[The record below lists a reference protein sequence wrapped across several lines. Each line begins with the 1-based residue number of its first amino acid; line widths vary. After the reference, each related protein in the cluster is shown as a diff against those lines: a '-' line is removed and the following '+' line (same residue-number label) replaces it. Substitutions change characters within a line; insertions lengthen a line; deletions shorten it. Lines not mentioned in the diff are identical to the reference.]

1 MLTTKADTAGWKRS
15 ALLLLLLFFVAVS
28 ALRASSP
35 EKSLSGTI
43 SSDFSLFTKLAGHTF
58 TAPLRWDGTDWLLAG
73 GLWTGSAASG
83 LLDERMLAAVDRSQN
98 RGNDRLEE
106 IFEAYSNGLSGIGFA
121 GVFYTT
127 GLVFDNEWLR
137 VTGVL
142 LGTSLMVSA
151 VTQTSLKYIFG
162 RARPYTRL
170 PASDFRPFSFDPD
183 FVSFPSGHTLVAFT
197 ISAVLAERIG
207 NVWASI
213 GLYSAATLGGLSRV
227 YSRNHWLS
235 DVVFGAGMAVFVSRS
250 VVSYYENGM
259 NDNGDGSGF
268 RIMPHGTGLTVTWR
282 F

>member
-1 MLTTKADTAGWKRS
+1 MLTTKADAARRKCL
-15 ALLLLLLFFVAVS
+15 ALLLVLLLQIAPP
-28 ALRASSP
+28 LRANSP
-35 EKSLSGTI
+35 GETLAGTI

-73 GLWTGSAASG
+73 GLWGGSAASG
-83 LLDERMLAAVDRSQN
+83 LLDENVLAAVDRSQS
-98 RGNDRLEE
+98 RTNDRLEE

-121 GVFYTT
+121 GVFYAT
-127 GLVFDNEWLR
+127 GLAFDNEWLR

-142 LGTSLMVSA
+142 IGTSLMVSA
-151 VTQTSLKYIFG
+151 VTQTSFKYIFG

-170 PASDFRPFSFDPD
+170 PATEFRPFSFDAD

-227 YSRNHWLS
+227 YSRNHWFS
-235 DVVFGAGMAVFVSRS
+235 DVVFSAGMAVFVSRS
-250 VVSYYENGM
+250 VVSYYENGI
-259 NDNGDGSGF
+259 DKDGPGSGF
-268 RIMPHGTGLTVTWR
+268 RIMPHGTGLTVVWR